1 MTPQVARIDAHVRPV
16 EGVARYCYA
25 GTVLHTKPQNFNA
38 TRAPLQLGAELYGH
52 DSIEADVEMV
62 DVMLGLIENAYTLQ
76 GAHLDLGHVG
86 LFRSLV
92 KYAGLSKNEEHELSD
107 LYQRKALPEL
117 AEFTQNLNMGS
128 DFYALYRYASDLDAL
143 QAHLSADILK
153 DTEFDAALNALKTT
167 LEQIKTVTST

>member
-1 MTPQVARIDAHVRPV
+1 YDMTPQVALIDYHVRPV

-62 DVMLGLIENAYTLQ
+62 DVLIGLIELSYTFQ
-76 GAHLDLGHVG
+76 GSHLDLGHVG

-92 KYAGLSKNEEHELSD
+92 IYAGLSKIEEHE
-107 LYQRKALPEL
+107 
-117 AEFTQNLNMGS
+117 
-128 DFYALYRYASDLDAL
+128 
-143 QAHLSADILK
+143 
-153 DTEFDAALNALKTT
+153 
-167 LEQIKTVTST
+167 